1 MRTIKKYA
9 LTSGASFKVKMP
21 KGYAILRAGIEER
34 CPHLWAI
41 VDTSNVDVMASL
53 HMVNTNAPMVEL
65 EGLQYLGSVQ
75 IPGNPFYSHLFID
88 TKGDVEVAVP
98 HPAVVPQQPAAPDPA
113 KGPGTPTADRAPQ
126 TEGQGGN
133 PPA

>member
-9 LTSGASFKVKMP
+9 LTTGASFKVKLP
-21 KGYAILRAGIEER
+21 KGYAILRVGIEER

-41 VDTSNVDVMASL
+41 VETENPEVLASL
-53 HMVNTNAPMVEL
+53 NMVNTNAPMPAFD
-65 EGLQYLGSVQ
+65 GMQYLGSVQ

-88 TKGDVEVAVP
+88 TNGDVPVP
-98 HPAVVPQQPAAPDPA
+98 VKPTAAP
-113 KGPGTPTADRAPQ
+113 APQ
-126 TEGQGGN
+126 SEGQGGN